1 MDSIM
6 APAAK
11 PTLKALFNFVFFV
24 CVITK
29 ISLNFFWLDKTGSNV
44 KSFMKA
50 KWSKATSRKAGRPVP
65 NKRQGSVHPNTCDHS
80 LIMGSMGKIVFQ
92 NFLR

>member
-1 MDSIM
+1 MQFLGKELGGTTFSAQVHMDSIM

-50 KWSKATSRKAGRPVP
+50 KWSKATSRKAGE
-65 NKRQGSVHPNTCDHS
+65 TCT
-80 LIMGSMGKIVFQ
+80 
-92 NFLR
+92 